1 MLIRLIA
8 ALALTGVLAQPAAAQ
23 TIPAARFA
31 AAPTTLSA
39 ALSPSGEYVALRQQQ
54 GDTQSIAIIT
64 LATRR
69 MLIAQQA
76 NVDQAVFDWVAWKGD
91 DRLLLSATVRLNVSR
106 VMASRVVSM
115 NREGEDVVMMFEHQ
129 MSRLGYGYGSTFL
142 SDALPNDPNNVLL
155 TAWDNG
161 GAGVWRANIRTGR
174 VQQDDASLPR
184 ALRYYTDGAGEAVLR
199 VDLDWNADSLK
210 VYRRASGVRGWT
222 FAFNTRRASMSSAAP
237 DFEVVGPGPG
247 ANQVYVLARPPERDL
262 AALYIYDTSTGSLGE
277 PIQEAARTEVSAPW
291 VNPRTRAIIAMCE
304 HGQRLTCSAREPTI
318 ERGLEALRTRFGP
331 DLNIELVEASASGA
345 RWLVLIEGPT
355 QPGAYF
361 VYEPDGGALFPIA
374 RRYQEI
380 AESALSPTTSVAYR
394 GRDGTELW
402 TYVTAR
408 SGVEGPRPM
417 VVMPHGGPEA
427 RDVYG
432 YDDYVQFLASRGYV
446 VLQPNFRGSHG
457 SGRIFAD
464 AGRGQWGLRMQ
475 DDVTDAVRHMIEV
488 GVADPNRICIIGAS
502 YGGYAA
508 LAGVAL
514 TPELYRC
521 AISIAGVSDLAEAL
535 RDERREGFGSVSYQY
550 WVRSIGDPR
559 LNAEAIAAASPRQQ
573 ASRITAPVLLMHG
586 EDDPIVPIEQS
597 EIMEEALRGSA
608 HPARLIRFE
617 DAAHPWIGWSTQDRV
632 RVFEETERFL
642 AQNLGP

>member
-1 MLIRLIA
+1 MLARLIA
-8 ALALTGVLAQPAAAQ
+8 TLVLVGVLAQPAAGQ

-54 GDTQSIAIIT
+54 DDTQSIAIIT

-91 DRLLLSATVRLNVSR
+91 DRLLLSATVRLNVSN
-106 VMASRVVSM
+106 VVASRVVSM
-115 NREGEDVVMMFEHQ
+115 DREGENVVMMFEHQ

-174 VQQDDASLPR
+174 VQHDDASLPR
-184 ALRYYTDGAGEAVLR
+184 ALHYFTDGAGEAVLR

-210 VYRRASGVRGWT
+210 VYRRASGARGWT
-222 FAFNTRRASMSSAAP
+222 FAFNTRRAAMSSAAP

-262 AALYIYDTSTGSLGE
+262 AALYIYDTSTGSLGA
-277 PIQEAARTEVSAPW
+277 PIQEATRSDVAPPW
-291 VNPRTRAIIAMCE
+291 VNPRSHALIAGCE
-304 HGQRLTCSAREPTI
+304 HGQRLTCSTRDPAI
-318 ERGLEALRTRFGP
+318 EAGLEALRTRFGP
-331 DLNIELVEASASGA
+331 DLNIELVEASANGA

-361 VYEPDGGALFPIA
+361 VYEPQGEALFPIA
-374 RRYQEI
+374 RRYQDI
-380 AESALSPTTSVAYR
+380 PESALSPTTTVTYR

-402 TYVTAR
+402 AYVTAR
-408 SGVEGPRPM
+408 SGVEGARPM
-417 VVMPHGGPEA
+417 VVMPHGGPES

-432 YDDYVQFLASRGYV
+432 YDDYAQFLASRGYV

-457 SGRIFAD
+457 SGRLFAD

-475 DDVTDAVRHMIEV
+475 DDVTDAVQHMIAT
-488 GVADPNRICIIGAS
+488 GVADANRICIVGTS

-521 AISIAGVSDLAEAL
+521 AISIAGVSDLTEVL
-535 RDERREGFGSVSYQY
+535 RAERREGSGSVSYQY
-550 WVRSIGDPR
+550 WVNSIGDPR
-559 LNAEAIAAASPRQQ
+559 ANAEAIAAASPRQQ
-573 ASRITAPVLLMHG
+573 ASRITAQVLLMHG
-586 EDDPIVPIEQS
+586 EEDTIVEIEQS
-597 EIMEEALRGSA
+597 EMMEAALRTSG
-608 HPARLIRFE
+608 HPARFIRFE
-617 DAAHPWIGWSTQDRV
+617 DAYHPWTNWSTQDRV